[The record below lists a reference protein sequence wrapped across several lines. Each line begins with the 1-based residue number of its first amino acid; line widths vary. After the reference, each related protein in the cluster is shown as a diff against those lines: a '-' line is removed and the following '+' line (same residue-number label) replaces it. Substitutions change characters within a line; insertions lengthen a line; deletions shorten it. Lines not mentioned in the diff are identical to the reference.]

1 MRTCKTPGHPKT
13 KYIILKTGGGQIY
26 KSQKDVSGFW
36 EDVKVSGPQN
46 HFLRLGGMGGFQHGG
61 IVGSDS
67 FSVDIVREKRLNGLV
82 DQEEIEIGDEVE
94 NVAGSTQELFGIVL
108 NFGILMTD
116 AIRIVYYTLF

>member
-1 MRTCKTPGHPKT
+1 MD
-13 KYIILKTGGGQIY
+13 
-26 KSQKDVSGFW
+26 S
-36 EDVKVSGPQN
+36 QN
-46 HFLRLGGMGGFQHGG
+46 HFLRLRGMGGFQHGG
-61 IVGSDS
+61 IAGLDS
-67 FSVDIVREKRLNGLV
+67 FSADIVREKRLNGLV